1 MSYGRYMSISY
12 DEVTSIDG
20 QTLASVH
27 VCVLCRI
34 GVGFLWKSPL
44 LHFRKQLK

>member
-1 MSYGRYMSISY
+1 MSVSY
-12 DEVTSIDG
+12 DEVTSIDD

-34 GVGFLWKSPL
+34 GVWFLGKSL
-44 LHFRKQLK
+44 FLYFRKQLK